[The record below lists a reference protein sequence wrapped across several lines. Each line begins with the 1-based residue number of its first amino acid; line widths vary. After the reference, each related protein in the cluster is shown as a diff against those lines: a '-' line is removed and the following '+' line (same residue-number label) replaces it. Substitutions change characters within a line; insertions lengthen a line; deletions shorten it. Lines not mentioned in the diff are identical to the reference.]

1 MSWDHVES
9 NWTQFKVGIKQQWS
23 RVTDAHLDVIGGKR
37 ELLIR
42 KIRELY
48 GISQEQTEKQV
59 NSWMKRVTSVT

>member
-23 RVTDAHLDVIGGKR
+23 RVTDAHLDVIDGKR